1 MPHLE
6 LPRVSL
12 YYELDG
18 SPDDPALLLIHSGI
32 AQLRMWDAQIEALSR
47 EHFVIRFDARGF
59 GRTVAQP
66 GPYSDRGDALS
77 LLDHVGVDTVTAV
90 GCSRGGMIAI
100 ELAIDAP
107 ERIAGLVTIGATPP
121 GHPTVE
127 ETPYEHELSEK
138 FEAATGA
145 EKLRLEADFWEV
157 GPLRDPAALDA
168 AFVATARELNV
179 ANLSH
184 INEKHERLQLK
195 PSAYD
200 RLGEITVP
208 TLVMVGE
215 HDVSVVMPAT
225 ESLLARIP
233 DAQEYRFAEAAHLP
247 NVEQP
252 EEFEAVL
259 LGWLTDHHL

>member
-1 MPHLE
+1 MSYLE
-6 LPRVSL
+6 LPGASI

-18 SPDDPALLLIHSGI
+18 SPHDPALLLIHSGI
-32 AQLRMWDAQIEALSR
+32 TQLRMWDPQIEALSQA
-47 EHFVIRFDARGF
+47 HFVIRFDARGF

-66 GPYSDRGDALS
+66 GPYSDRWDALS
-77 LLDHVGVDTVTAV
+77 LLDHVGVDTVTAI

-100 ELAIDAP
+100 ELAVDAP
-107 ERIAGLVTIGATPP
+107 GRTAGLVTIGSTPS
-121 GHPTVE
+121 GHPEVE
-127 ETPYEHELSEK
+127 ETPHEHALYELV
-138 FEAATGA
+138 EAATGA
-145 EKLRLEADFWEV
+145 EQLRLEADFWEV
-157 GPLRDPAALDA
+157 GPLRDPATLDP

-184 INEKHERLQLK
+184 INEKRERIPLE
-195 PSAYD
+195 PPAYE

-225 ESLLARIP
+225 KSLLARIP
-233 DAQEYRFAEAAHLP
+233 NAQEHRFAEVAHLP

-259 LGWLTDHHL
+259 LAWLTEHHL